1 MRCSRIGCGGGSGM
15 NRREAEDFIFR
26 RLDCPPKLVLSV
38 AEVAAVTGES
48 DKTIRRRVDAGE
60 IRSST
65 QRDCRNIRIPL
76 SEVLRYCMV

>member
-1 MRCSRIGCGGGSGM
+1 M
-15 NRREAEDFIFR
+15 NRREAEEFIFR
-26 RLDCPPKLVLSV
+26 RLGCAPKLVLSV

-65 QRDCRNIRIPL
+65 RRDCRGIRIPL
-76 SEVLRYCMV
+76 REVLRYCMV